1 MINERWKLQIVI
13 VDNSEVEYHDDYIY
27 RLHHT
32 IKDLEIY
39 FTKEQLLR
47 LIKDEEFFS
56 KIYGNVLS
64 DRDIILGKNL
74 INRTIK

>member
-27 RLHHT
+27 RLQHT